1 MTSKIFEVKTEKNKL
16 KTTFFNGF
24 VKEYD
29 LKEANILGELSDVL
43 ESEDEVA
50 KVEVSSSRDYIIWP
64 NGTKISSE
72 TLFYEGV
79 DTAEHIDHSFVI
91 KFADRMRCVR
101 ESLGLSQKELQNKTG
116 IYQADLSKIERGEG
130 NPSLETI
137 EKISKALNLDL
148 QFFAMP
154 HASFKHFE
162 PIPEDVALFLP
173 KGKIQGEFVVA
184 DLDALPEGKF
194 VELID
199 GCVCS
204 MAVPSSIHQQ
214 IIGEMFF
221 AFKKYIKE
229 NKGQCVVFGSSTGLR
244 FENDDSNYLIPD
256 MTVVCDRNKITSDGI
271 VGSPDFVLEVA
282 SPSNYRYDYH
292 KKTQLYM
299 DNGVREYWIID
310 PMLSR
315 LTVYNFDNY
324 GIPEVHTL
332 DEVVPVSIYDG
343 KLEIDMRE
351 IIDFMI

>member
-1 MTSKIFEVKTEKNKL
+1 MTSKIFEVKTDKDKL

-29 LKEANILGELSDVL
+29 LKEANVFGEFNEILENK
-43 ESEDEVA
+43 DEVA

-79 DTAEHIDHSFVI
+79 DTLEHIEHSFVI

-101 ESLGLSQKELQNKTG
+101 ESLGMSQKELQNRTG

-154 HASFKHFE
+154 HASFKRFE
-162 PIPEDVALFLP
+162 PIPEDVASFLP
-173 KGKIQGEFVVA
+173 KGKMQGEFVA
-184 DLDALPEGKF
+184 SDLDALPDGKL

-204 MAVPSSIHQQ
+204 MAVPSTIHQQ
-214 IIGEMFF
+214 IIGEMVY
-221 AFKKYIKE
+221 AFKKYIKD
-229 NKGQCVVFGSSTGLR
+229 NKGLCVVFGSSTGLR

-256 MTVVCDRNKITSDGI
+256 MTVVCDRKKITAEGI

-282 SPSNYRYDYH
+282 SPSNYRIDYH

-315 LTVYNFDNY
+315 LTVYNFKNL

-343 KLEIDMRE
+343 KLEIDLKE
-351 IIDFMI
+351 IVEFMV